1 MHASR
6 ASRNNSVF
14 AGELGLIKK
23 KISPF
28 AEVHACKRQ
37 LLEKK
42 GRKGGGTRRS
52 GKVHQGSA
60 RAPCAVDNVPLCF
73 IRHNT

>member
-42 GRKGGGTRRS
+42 GRKGGEHGGLGRCIREAPARRALLTTFHYVS
-52 GKVHQGSA
+52 
-60 RAPCAVDNVPLCF
+60 
-73 IRHNT
+73 